1 VRTSPRPL
9 RSLVCIAL
17 LIGPVMTCK
26 SADAAFH
33 FEVQEGQN
41 LNYFLRD
48 GAVAAHL
55 LLRSGTTPRLL
66 VAFPA
71 GNSGVGLWF
80 ESERTAAPQWV
91 VNAAP
96 VAKVERDAAGR
107 NLYGITFEA
116 SIATHSLIAKQAVL
130 SSIRVLRD
138 YQSLGTIPADVATR
152 AQVLGKTLT
161 WSRNRLDGAPGY
173 RLSLQV
179 TDGAVAADGR
189 ISAGAAGQ
197 IKLRVTALS
206 GEQPLTALA
215 GKALLRTTQVADE
228 RAADTLT
235 YLSYQEK
242 FLAGSWRFD
251 TYFGRDTLMSLRLL
265 MPALAPEAIEAG
277 LRSVVARLSDD
288 GQVAHEEGI
297 GEFAVLSHKKDSGT
311 LSDRP
316 IFDYAMI
323 DGNYLLAPVLVSYL
337 LEDPSGN
344 ARAASFLQSDA
355 TLGGSTKTSVGRAL
369 IRNLRLL
376 VTNTARFSS
385 DPRYNNLVALKP
397 GRKTGQWRDSEDGIG
412 DGRFPYDV
420 NAVLVPAALDATAR
434 LLAAGL
440 LDPFVDPADRKLFGA
455 AGAAAK
461 VWRER
466 APGLFNTTIDAAHA
480 RNAIESY
487 ASQVGVAAAA
497 ALPLLGNN
505 PVSFHA
511 ISLDAAGKPVPI
523 INSDETAALLFGT
536 PDPAALDSAVQ
547 TVMRPFPLGLLTDAG
562 VVVANP
568 VFADDAL
575 KARFTNHAYHGTV
588 IWSWQQAQFASGL
601 ERQLARKD
609 LPEPVRQRLLAAQ
622 QSLWRV
628 IGAARSM
635 QSSELWSWT
644 FADGRYRVAA
654 FGASGADADESNAAQ
669 LWSSVYLAVR
679 PPARAG
685 SAP

>member
-1 VRTSPRPL
+1 MRISRL
-9 RSLVCIAL
+9 LVCIVV
-17 LIGPVMTCK
+17 LIGPV
-26 SADAAFH
+26 AASQGAEAPFH
-33 FEVQEGQN
+33 FEVPEGQN

-55 LLRSGTTPRLL
+55 LLRSGTAPRML

-80 ESERTAAPQWV
+80 GPEQPAAPQWV
-91 VNAAP
+91 VNASPA
-96 VAKVERDAAGR
+96 ARVEKDASGR
-107 NLYGITFEA
+107 TLYGITFEA
-116 SIATHSLIAKQAVL
+116 SVAAHGLVPKQAVL

-138 YQSLGTIPADVATR
+138 YQSLGTIPAEVATP
-152 AQVLGKTLT
+152 AQVAGKTVT

-179 TDGAVAADGR
+179 TDGTVAADGR
-189 ISAGAAGQ
+189 ISAGADGR

-206 GEQPLTALA
+206 GERPLTALA
-215 GKALLRTTQVADE
+215 GQTLLRTTQVADE

-235 YLSYQEK
+235 YLSYREK

-251 TYFGRDTLMSLRLL
+251 TYFGRDTLMSMRLL
-265 MPALAPEAIEAG
+265 MPTLAPQAIEAG

-297 GEFAVLSHKKDSGT
+297 GEFAVLTHKKESGS

-316 IFDYAMI
+316 VFDYAMI
-323 DGNYLLAPVLVSYL
+323 DGNYLLAPVLARYL
-337 LEDPSGN
+337 LDDPVGKS
-344 ARAASFLQSDA
+344 RAASFLRSDA
-355 TLGGSTKTSVGRAL
+355 TLGGGAGISLGQAL

-385 DPRYNNLVALKP
+385 EPRYHNLISLKP
-397 GRKTGQWRDSEDGIG
+397 GHKTGQWRDSEDGIG
-412 DGRFPYDV
+412 DGRYPYDV
-420 NAVLVPAALDATAR
+420 NAVLVPAALDATSR
-434 LLAAGL
+434 LVSAGL
-440 LDPFVDPADRKLFGA
+440 LDPFMTPADRKSFDT

-466 APGLFNTTIDAAHA
+466 APGLFDTTMDAGHA
-480 RNAIESY
+480 RSAIEAY
-487 ASQVGVAAAA
+487 ASQIGVSATA
-497 ALPLLGNN
+497 ALSSVGNN

-511 ISLDAAGKPVPI
+511 ISLNAAGKPVPI
-523 INSDETAALLFGT
+523 IHSDETAALLFGT
-536 PDPAALDSAVQ
+536 PDPAALDRAVQ

-562 VVVANP
+562 MVVANP

-575 KARFTNHAYHGTV
+575 KAKFTNHAYHGTV

-609 LPEPVRQRLLAAQ
+609 LPPAVTEHLLAAQ
-622 QSLWRV
+622 QSLWQV

-635 QSSELWSWT
+635 QSSELWSWS
-644 FADGRYRVAA
+644 FANGRYQVAA

-679 PPARAG
+679 PPARAK